1 MARPSQISQKRR
13 ELIPVVARAFAE
25 QGYRRMT
32 TAELAR
38 RCGLRENVLYRL
50 WPDKKAMFMAAIDYV
65 FDVSVET
72 WQKLLKDTA
81 TDRTSAQRLLEY
93 EASHHGEFGLYR
105 LIFAG
110 LSELDD
116 SDIREALGR
125 MYQHFKKF
133 ICEQIE
139 AHRADAGGQRTPGA
153 ELAAWAVIGLGTV
166 ANIGREL
173 GLVSNAQRRR
183 LMEQVG
189 ACLLEGNQPA
199 RES

>member
-1 MARPSQISQKRR
+1 MARPSQISDKRR

-50 WPDKKAMFMAAIDYV
+50 WPDKKAMFMAAIDYI
-65 FDVSVET
+65 FDLAAET
-72 WQKLLKDTA
+72 WQRLLKDSA
-81 TDRTSAQRLLEY
+81 GDRSSAQRLLNY
-93 EASHHGEFGLYR
+93 EATHHGEFGLYR
-105 LIFAG
+105 IIFAG

-116 SDIREALGR
+116 SDIREALAR
-125 MYQHFKKF
+125 MYSHFQNF
-133 ICEQIE
+133 IREQIE
-139 AHRADAGGQRTPGA
+139 AHRKVEGGDCIPEA

-173 GLVSNAQRRR
+173 GLISGAARRR

-189 ACLLEGNQPA
+189 ACLLEGDSTS
-199 RES
+199 RKS

>member
-1 MARPSQISQKRR
+1 MARPSQLPEKRR
-13 ELIPVVARAFAE
+13 KLIPVVARAFAE

-65 FDVSVET
+65 FDLAAQT
-72 WQKLLKDTA
+72 WAGVLHDKSGDGTA
-81 TDRTSAQRLLEY
+81 AQRLLTY
-93 EASHHGEFGLYR
+93 EGSHLGEFGMHR
-105 LIFAG
+105 IVFAG

-116 SDIREALGR
+116 KDIREALGR
-125 MYQHFKKF
+125 MYSHFQSF
-133 ICEQIE
+133 IRGQLE
-139 AHRADAGGQRTPGA
+139 AHRGKKGAKRTPEA

-166 ANIGREL
+166 SNIAREL
-173 GLVSNAQRRR
+173 GLVSSAQRRR

>member
-1 MARPSQISQKRR
+1 MARPSQISEKRR
-13 ELIPVVARAFAE
+13 ELIPVVARAFTE

-65 FDVSVET
+65 FDLAAQT
-72 WQKLLKDTA
+72 WARLLKDGSSDA
-81 TDRTSAQRLLEY
+81 TSAQRLLTY
-93 EASHHGEFGLYR
+93 EASHLGEFGMHR
-105 LIFAG
+105 IIFAG

-116 SDIREALGR
+116 ADVREALGR
-125 MYQHFKKF
+125 MYSHFQAF
-133 ICEQIE
+133 IRGQIE
-139 AHRADAGGQRTPGA
+139 AHRKARGAGRLPEA

-166 ANIGREL
+166 SNIAREL
-173 GLVSNAQRRR
+173 GLVSNAERRR

-189 ACLLEGNQPA
+189 ACLLEGNSTS
-199 RES
+199 REK